1 MDQHYTQP
9 ESAANESVNIL
20 ECQQK
25 HGSLAAVPCTFPMA
39 DS

>member
-25 HGSLAAVPCTFPMA
+25 HGSLADVHCTFPMA